1 MQDPNYLL
9 FFVGRPG
16 SGKETQSKLLAE
28 KLGFDIF
35 MTGGKFREIVASG
48 SYLGERIRH
57 IYENGLLMPSWVAD
71 YLFQDFVFNLP
82 VEKGAVF
89 EGSGRDIQQA
99 KVIDEVCTFLGRP
112 YTVLNLEVSDEEV
125 AKRSVLRGRDKTDDP
140 KVVETRLAEY
150 RKLTGPAI
158 EHFRS
163 IGKCIDIDGEQ
174 TPDKV
179 HEAVMKAVEVLIK

>member
-1 MQDPNYLL
+1 MEPKLFL

-16 SGKETQSKLLAE
+16 SGKETQSRLLAE
-28 KLGFDIF
+28 KLGFEIF

-48 SYLGERIRH
+48 SYLGERMRH

-71 YLFQDFVFNLP
+71 YLFEDFAFNLP
-82 VEKGAVF
+82 PDKGAIF

-99 KVIDEVCTFLGRP
+99 KVIEEVCTFLGRP
-112 YTVLNLEVSDEEV
+112 YAVLNLEVSEAEV
-125 AKRSVLRGRDKTDDP
+125 TKRSMLRSRDKTDDP

-150 RKLTGPAI
+150 NRLTGPAI

-163 IGKCIDIDGEQ
+163 LGKCIEIHGEEA
-174 TPDKV
+174 PEKV
-179 HEAVMKAVEVLIK
+179 HEEVLAEVSKLLK